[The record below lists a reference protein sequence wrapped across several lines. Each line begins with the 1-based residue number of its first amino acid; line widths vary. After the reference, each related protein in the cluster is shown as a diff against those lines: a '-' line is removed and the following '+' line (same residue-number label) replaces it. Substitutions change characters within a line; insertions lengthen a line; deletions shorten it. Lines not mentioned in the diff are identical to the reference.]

1 MTKKPPPPQPIIW
14 SIFKIAA
21 TQTWLGTVEAA
32 DEREAIEKAAAIF
45 QQSPAKLMA
54 VRRG

>member
-14 SIFKIAA
+14 SVFKIAA
-21 TQTWLGTVEAA
+21 PQTWLGTVEAD
-32 DEREAIEKAAAIF
+32 DELEAIEKAAAIF
-45 QQSPAKLMA
+45 QQSPAKLIV